1 MATRYDT
8 GIPPLSPA
16 HAARRTAPRALISDR
31 PRRQQLLHKYS
42 TMKLAPLLAVNPV
55 RRRVLSCALLFSFG
69 TLTGLT
75 ALAHDYR
82 AGDVR
87 VVHPYATPS
96 TAGMRSG
103 AAYVA
108 TLENTGAT
116 PDRLLRASTP
126 QAGRVELHNMSVDS
140 GGVMRMRELD
150 HISVEPG
157 KPIKMRPGSGFH
169 FMLMDLKQPLKEGDK
184 FPMTLEFERG
194 GKVEVKVVIQVP
206 KPRPGDSAE
215 HKH

>member
-1 MATRYDT
+1 MNTSFDPSRHIF
-8 GIPPLSPA
+8 GWRI
-16 HAARRTAPRALISDR
+16 
-31 PRRQQLLHKYS
+31 LHRV
-42 TMKLAPLLAVNPV
+42 ALLAV
-55 RRRVLSCALLFSFG
+55 SA
-69 TLTGLT
+69 LTGQA

-87 VVHPYATPS
+87 IIHPYATPS
-96 TAGMRSG
+96 LAGMHNG

-108 TLENTGAT
+108 TLENNGAK

-126 QAGRVELHNMSVDS
+126 QAARVELHNMSIDAV
-140 GGVMRMRELD
+140 GVMRMREVE

-157 KPIKMRPGSGFH
+157 NPIKMRPGNGFH
-169 FMLMDLKQPLKEGDK
+169 FMLMGLKEPLKEGER

-206 KPRPGDSAE
+206 KPRPGESAE

>member
-1 MATRYDT
+1 
-8 GIPPLSPA
+8 
-16 HAARRTAPRALISDR
+16 
-31 PRRQQLLHKYS
+31 
-42 TMKLAPLLAVNPV
+42 MKLASILAVRPA
-55 RRRVLSCALLFSFG
+55 RRRALRRATLFVLG
-69 TLTGLT
+69 TLTGLS
-75 ALAHDYR
+75 ALGHDYR

-87 VVHPYATPS
+87 IVHPFATPS
-96 TAGMRSG
+96 VAGMTSG
-103 AAYVA
+103 AAYVV
-108 TLENTGAT
+108 TLENTGAA

-126 QAGRVELHNMSVDS
+126 QAARVELHNMSIDA

-157 KPIKMRPGSGFH
+157 SPIKMRPGNGFH

-194 GKVEVKVVIQVP
+194 GKVEVKVVTQVP
-206 KPRPGDSAE
+206 KPRRGDSAE